1 MTQRIGQG
9 GDHKLRFYEGDPFL
23 ALAASSAD
31 QRAGYYPAPNAVAAS
46 LRGQSRFP
54 SARRQPLVPI
64 TMLGGGDFTP
74 PKTSSKDKSG
84 DPPEPLL
91 AEPAEPLGFLRLDCT
106 LFALPSWLSEL
117 R

>member
-1 MTQRIGQG
+1 
-9 GDHKLRFYEGDPFL
+9 
-23 ALAASSAD
+23 
-31 QRAGYYPAPNAVAAS
+31 
-46 LRGQSRFP
+46 
-54 SARRQPLVPI
+54 
-64 TMLGGGDFTP
+64 MLGGGDFTP